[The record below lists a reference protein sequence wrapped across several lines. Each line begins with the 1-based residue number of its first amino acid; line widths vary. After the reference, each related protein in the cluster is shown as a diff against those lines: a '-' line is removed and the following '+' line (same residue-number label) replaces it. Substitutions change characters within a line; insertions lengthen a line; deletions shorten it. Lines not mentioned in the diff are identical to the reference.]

1 MLNNEPFSLI
11 KYIFLV
17 GEMHGTGRD
26 SNGISELPLIQLN
39 LPYSL
44 EIPLLS
50 LSAGPAH
57 RAVKTR

>member
-26 SNGISELPLIQLN
+26 SNGISELPLIQLI
-39 LPYSL
+39 LTLKISCTRVRL
-44 EIPLLS
+44 EIPL
-50 LSAGPAH
+50 
-57 RAVKTR
+57 TCTYTFI

>member
-26 SNGISELPLIQLN
+26 SNGISELPLIQLIVK
-39 LPYSL
+39 LRDL
-44 EIPLLS
+44 ITIPIN
-50 LSAGPAH
+50 
-57 RAVKTR
+57 